1 MCEAPVTDDIED
13 EDEEDDEEM
22 TRQQKTNFQL
32 QDEGK
37 EVLALQRGP
46 YTGVLQIRVF

>member
-13 EDEEDDEEM
+13 EDEEDEEEM
-22 TRQQKTNFQL
+22 TQHTKFQL

-37 EVLALQRGP
+37 EVITL
-46 YTGVLQIRVF
+46 